1 MENLKCQICPAF
13 YTRTIASM
21 QSHLIRVHSTDQR
34 FNVKCDV
41 PGCQRTFG
49 NARSYQT
56 HLRRNHQEFD
66 MHADVRVWD
75 VIGEQLNED
84 EIGNMELDNP
94 HDPINNEERNFED
107 FEDGLVEMKKRNARF
122 LLQTKECNRLTQ
134 KASEDIA
141 ENVTSL
147 IQDTVEL
154 VKIGVQDKLDSV
166 GLNFDDVP
174 GLSGLF
180 ETENPLSNP
189 FTHLNTQNKQCN
201 YYKENLGLV
210 VSVLVNFK
218 IICKNIMLLYIFT

>member
-1 MENLKCQICPAF
+1 
-13 YTRTIASM
+13 M
-21 QSHLIRVHSTDQR
+21 QSPYP
-34 FNVKCDV
+34 K
-41 PGCQRTFG
+41 G
-49 NARSYQT
+49 
-56 HLRRNHQEFD
+56 
-66 MHADVRVWD
+66 
-75 VIGEQLNED
+75 
-84 EIGNMELDNP
+84 
-94 HDPINNEERNFED
+94 
-107 FEDGLVEMKKRNARF
+107 
-122 LLQTKECNRLTQ
+122 
-134 KASEDIA
+134 SEDIA

-189 FTHLNTQNKQCN
+189 FTHVNTQNKQSN

-218 IICKNIMLLYIFT
+218 ITCKNIMLP

>member
-1 MENLKCQICPAF
+1 
-13 YTRTIASM
+13 
-21 QSHLIRVHSTDQR
+21 
-34 FNVKCDV
+34 
-41 PGCQRTFG
+41 
-49 NARSYQT
+49 
-56 HLRRNHQEFD
+56 
-66 MHADVRVWD
+66 MHADVHVWD

-84 EIGNMELDNP
+84 KIGNMELDNP

-180 ETENPLSNP
+180 ETDNLFSNP
-189 FTHLNTQNKQCN
+189 FTHVNTQNKQSN

-210 VSVLVNFK
+210 VGVLVNFK
-218 IICKNIMLLYIFT
+218 ITCKNIMLLYIFT

>member
-107 FEDGLVEMKKRNARF
+107 FEDGLAEMKKRNARF

-141 ENVTSL
+141 GNVSSL
-147 IQDTVEL
+147 MRDTVEL

-180 ETENPLSNP
+180 ETDNPLSNP
-189 FTHLNTQNKQCN
+189 FTHVNTQNKRSN
-201 YYKENLGLV
+201 YYKEHLGLV
-210 VSVLVNFK
+210 VSVLYGSEF
-218 IICKNIMLLYIFT
+218 